1 MNLKEPKK
9 KKRSNVQSCLP
20 FPINFDGNDE
30 WTMYTAH
37 LGISGACIVDP
48 QEMAAVYSMGFFG
61 KGMLSRSIP
70 DFGKRRF
77 GAPPQVRDRQWK
89 RREQWLDEVNKLHSE
104 TFPFI
109 ANEHNNE
116 DLIRKDVE
124 DITLDFESNK
134 RKEKESIS
142 DEPMETN
149 DIIEENINSNLI
161 EDDEIIAECSKT
173 DGTNCEIDEVLLDST
188 EEEEVCEIVDH
199 NETNNDED
207 CVINDKGINLP
218 LQPDEYF
225 DRVETPR
232 VEKNEAKLHETLV
245 LPDSDSDTENYLT
258 NIKPRIKTEGFPL
271 TETLQLT
278 FEETFFLMYGLGCLQ
293 LINYNGK
300 LFSIIDAW
308 NHFNEQDKYF
318 LPRYIIY
325 HYFRSKG
332 WVVKPGLKFGCDF
345 LLYKQGPPFYHASYI
360 VNVETVDGH
369 SLIRDDV
376 RSTRKL
382 TWNSLL
388 HLNRLSEVTAKE
400 FLIAQVLWPSTIS
413 LQSNPVPLEALSE
426 FTVRELLWRRWKP
439 TQSNELIS
447 LDNDDDDDDDS
458 DDEDS
463 S

>member
-1 MNLKEPKK
+1 MNLREPKK
-9 KKRSNVQSCLP
+9 KKRLKVQSCLP
-20 FPINFDGNDE
+20 FPINFNGNDE

-37 LGISGACIVDP
+37 LGIFGACIVDS
-48 QEMAAVYSMGFFG
+48 QEMTAIHSMGFFG
-61 KGMLSRSIP
+61 KGMLSRSFP

-109 ANEHNNE
+109 ADEHDNEDDTSNFKSNEHNE
-116 DLIRKDVE
+116 KDT
-124 DITLDFESNK
+124 ILDES
-134 RKEKESIS
+134 
-142 DEPMETN
+142 METN
-149 DIIEENINSNLI
+149 DIIDENINSNAV
-161 EDDEIIAECSKT
+161 EEDEITAESSKS
-173 DGTNCEIDEVLLDST
+173 DGKNCEIDEVVLDST
-188 EEEEVCEIVDH
+188 EEEEICEIVDH
-199 NETNNDED
+199 NETNDDED
-207 CVINDKGINLP
+207 CVLNNKCINSP

-245 LPDSDSDTENYLT
+245 LPDSDSDTENYLK
-258 NIKPRIKTEGFPL
+258 NIKPKIKTEGFPL

-293 LINYNGK
+293 LINYDGK

-308 NHFNEQDKYF
+308 NHFNEQDEYF
-318 LPRYIIY
+318 LPKYIIY

-369 SLIRDDV
+369 SLIRDDI

-382 TWNSLL
+382 TWNNLL
-388 HLNRLSEVTAKE
+388 QLNRLSEVTAKE
-400 FLIAQVLWPSTIS
+400 FLIAQVVWPSTIS

-439 TQSNELIS
+439 TQSDELIS
-447 LDNDDDDDDDS
+447 LDNDDDDS